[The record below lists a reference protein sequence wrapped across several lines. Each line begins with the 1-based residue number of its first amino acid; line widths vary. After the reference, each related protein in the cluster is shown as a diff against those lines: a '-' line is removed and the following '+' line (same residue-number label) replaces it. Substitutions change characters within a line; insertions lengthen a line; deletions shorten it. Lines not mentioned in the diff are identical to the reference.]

1 MGGGWK
7 QDECRRGLTFDDDV
21 YQRIDMNPFLL
32 SPRPGSQLCPLFLR
46 PGGGHKGKRN
56 KRFCFPLPR
65 AGGWCEGERNNGAG
79 EVGEGVQRTDGGRVS
94 GFNGV
99 SLDWLW
105 RAWQWSVR
113 LTVSPWLW

>member
-1 MGGGWK
+1 
-7 QDECRRGLTFDDDV
+7 
-21 YQRIDMNPFLL
+21 MNPFLL

-79 EVGEGVQRTDGGRVS
+79 EVGEGVQRTDSGRVS